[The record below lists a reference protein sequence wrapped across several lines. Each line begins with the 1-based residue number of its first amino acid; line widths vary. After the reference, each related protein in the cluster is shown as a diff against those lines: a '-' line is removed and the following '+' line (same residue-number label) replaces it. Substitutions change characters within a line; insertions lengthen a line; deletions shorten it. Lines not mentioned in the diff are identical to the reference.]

1 MYVFKNIFVLK
12 TCFLILVS
20 DIREKN
26 VKANVTTFAEPKYQ
40 VYVNAG

>member
-1 MYVFKNIFVLK
+1 
-12 TCFLILVS
+12 VS

-40 VYVNAG
+40 VYVNAGWQIIQEA